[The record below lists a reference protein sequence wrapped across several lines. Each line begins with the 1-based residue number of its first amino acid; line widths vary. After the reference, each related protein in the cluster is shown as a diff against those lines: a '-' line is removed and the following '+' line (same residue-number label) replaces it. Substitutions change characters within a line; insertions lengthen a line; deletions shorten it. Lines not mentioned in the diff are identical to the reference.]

1 MSLINS
7 LNGFDG
13 AQELLIKLVEQSPN
27 DWPTRKR
34 VGQVL
39 FDAGFHSE
47 ASELVWAAPEVP
59 PVTED
64 VVFTTRV
71 VAMGHPRRAVRLVST
86 MIEANKD
93 SPEENL
99 NIAKALMQEGLVLQA
114 LRFYGAATSL
124 DLKLIDEEFELMLMT
139 ADSSDESWREITE
152 GDDFPWEGP
161 RDSTVVDLLGS
172 DDEDASATELLL
184 SSVTQRVP
192 LKAPVKSTAATIEKA
207 PVATNAE
214 PQHANATLSPAAQ
227 AIVKQQAEKSKPQE
241 VKATEGESPTSL
253 VNFFEHKE
261 KAEQKQE
268 VKTPE
273 KPVAEVAKAPAQVE
287 QPAVK
292 TERPAAKVEQPEVK
306 ATETPA
312 KTEQPVAKA
321 AEPSTKVEGPFSV
334 KSEVTK
340 LKVEEPQAKLLT
352 DPPAAANVVK
362 APEPSNV
369 QAGAKKVLPDLKPVT
384 AEPKK
389 PEVKATLS
397 EIEPASRPESGHE
410 QKQVNDV
417 IARAASAADATV
429 EAKKPELP
437 KLKEPEVNELEEKAE
452 DLSDEVANVL
462 AAREDSSTEEK
473 GSGFMSSIKAMF
485 KRPSK
490 SKPKPTPFG
499 QANVL
504 KPITTTVVAKPLN
517 GEAQLDTTSKAQA
530 AQASLVQAVTP
541 TSSPVTTTVAP
552 KQETTSHAPPKE
564 LDGRTQLVALAPQ
577 DGSVFFDELSKKYEA
592 LNPGELPEVAV
603 IARDMANVDYLGLVN
618 EACNKDLNAFSKLLG
633 LHTIMTASDCSEW
646 VADMDLLRK
655 GYGDAV
661 LATVVSKYSVSEC
674 REILGAVY
682 QRPRSQ
688 AAV

>member
-161 RDSTVVDLLGS
+161 RDSTVVDLLG

-192 LKAPVKSTAATIEKA
+192 LKAPVKSTAATTEKA
-207 PVATNAE
+207 PVTTNTE

-241 VKATEGESPTSL
+241 VKATEEKSETSL

-287 QPAVK
+287 Q
-292 TERPAAKVEQPEVK
+292 PAAKVEQPEVK

-340 LKVEEPQAKLLT
+340 LKVEEPNTKPKAKLIT
-352 DPPAAANVVK
+352 DPPVAAANVVK

-384 AEPKK
+384 AEAKK

-417 IARAASAADATV
+417 IARAASAADAAV

-437 KLKEPEVNELEEKAE
+437 KLKEQEVNEPEEKTE

-462 AAREDSSTEEK
+462 AERKDSSTEEK

-517 GEAQLDTTSKAQA
+517 GEAQLDATSKAQA

-552 KQETTSHAPPKE
+552 KQETASHAPPKE